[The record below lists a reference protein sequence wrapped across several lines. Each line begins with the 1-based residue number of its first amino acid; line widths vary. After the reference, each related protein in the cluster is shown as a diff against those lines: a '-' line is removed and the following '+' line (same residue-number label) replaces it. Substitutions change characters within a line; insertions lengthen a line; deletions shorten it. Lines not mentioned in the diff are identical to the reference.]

1 MTCDVPQ
8 GSVWRYTVQYTEYYE
23 HLPLLTNSARGNYTV
38 YQDQEEGDLRISS
51 SHLTCLLPGDVWC
64 LTTTA
69 ENRFRFFQT
78 GTQLAEVRRGR
89 TCEVWSDNILFVS
102 DRELLLSLAAAAPL
116 HSRVQHS
123 ENKSHQQSPADGLLV
138 LKQTNVAFY
147 LCLCFVLLAFCQ
159 RLKILILRSIGL
171 PYFDFLVKRMKARH
185 LPLLLKIGAAMPST
199 QLC

>member
-38 YQDQEEGDLRISS
+38 YQDQQEGDLRISS

-89 TCEVWSDNILFVS
+89 MCEVWSETIFCLFQIVNFS
-102 DRELLLSLAAAAPL
+102 CPWLLLPL
-116 HSRVQHS
+116 CTAECNTQRTKVI
-123 ENKSHQQSPADGLLV
+123 NNLQQTV
-138 LKQTNVAFY
+138 F
-147 LCLCFVLLAFCQ
+147 
-159 RLKILILRSIGL
+159 
-171 PYFDFLVKRMKARH
+171 
-185 LPLLLKIGAAMPST
+185 
-199 QLC
+199 